1 MMLVRGEKCSH
12 RVRNRTHRI
21 DGLSESFCSI
31 NAAVLSSLIYELT
44 SVFCGSS
51 DNETAYFLVL
61 IFPLITLVISCNNPV
76 QTKTPTVSIHLA
88 AGTDVDAKNQWR
100 ATPLIKAAREGHE
113 AISELLINNG
123 ADLNAKNV
131 GGKTPLDYAIENN
144 HTNIVDLLR
153 KHEGKTGK
161 ELEAKKRHIGWQRSR

>member
-1 MMLVRGEKCSH
+1 MKQP
-12 RVRNRTHRI
+12 I
-21 DGLSESFCSI
+21 FW
-31 NAAVLSSLIYELT
+31 
-44 SVFCGSS
+44 
-51 DNETAYFLVL
+51 VL

-88 AGTDVDAKNQWR
+88 AWGGDLEAVKQHLAAGTDVDAKNQWR
-100 ATPLIKAAREGHE
+100 ATPLLKAAREGHK

-131 GGKTPLDYAIENN
+131 EGKTPLDYAIENN
-144 HTNIVDLLR
+144 HTNIADLLR
-153 KHEGKTGK
+153 QHGGKTGK